1 MSNAPSKRIAV
12 IGGGITGLSSAH
24 RVIELAAGKCQPI
37 DVTLFEASDRAGGV
51 AGTRRI
57 GDYLVETG
65 ADSFITNKPG
75 AIRLCERIGLA
86 DELISTETE
95 FRGSLVLRKGQP
107 LPVPDGFMLLSPA
120 KVWPILK
127 SPIFSPLGKLR
138 MGMEFFVPRRKAA
151 SGEGLPDESLAAF
164 VRRRF
169 GEEALERIVQPLVGG
184 IYTSDPE
191 KLSLAATMPRFLNME
206 AEYRSLIVATR
217 KQAAKQD
224 AAKTQA
230 EQHGSGARYGLFA
243 TLRGGVSD
251 LLARLRSRLEESATV
266 RFESAVESISRN
278 ADGSLTIQTAFDA
291 SVCDAVVLATPA
303 YVSARLLSGLADH
316 ESKIDELKSHLEAIE
331 YASTAIVVSGHRLSD
346 IAHSLDSF
354 GLVIPAAE
362 KRKVLAVSFSSR
374 KFPGRAPDG
383 SVLLRSFV
391 GGAMQPELLELN
403 DAEICRTVSD
413 ELSEILGV
421 SGEPDFMEV
430 VRWNRAMPQY
440 HLGHVQRV
448 DRIFELT
455 ELLPGIELAG
465 NAYRGVGL
473 PDCITSAEEAAERV
487 MALSSQQS
495 NVG

>member
-1 MSNAPSKRIAV
+1 MSDVSRKRIAI
-12 IGGGITGLSSAH
+12 IGGGITGLAAAH
-24 RVIELAAGKCQPI
+24 RVLELATEEAQPI
-37 DVTLFEASDRAGGV
+37 DVTLFESSDRAGGV

-95 FRGSLVLRKGQP
+95 FRGSLVLRKGNP
-107 LPVPDGFMLLSPA
+107 VPVPDGFMLLSPA

-151 SGEGLPDESLAAF
+151 SGEDLPDESLAAF

-191 KLSLAATMPRFLNME
+191 KLSLAATMPRFLDME

-217 KQAAKQD
+217 KQATKQD
-224 AAKTQA
+224 AAKTHA

-243 TLRGGVSD
+243 TLRSGVSD
-251 LLARLRSRLEESATV
+251 LFARLRSRLEESATV
-266 RFESAVESISRN
+266 RFESAVESVARN
-278 ADGSLTIQTAFDA
+278 ADGSLTVKTATETSNFDG
-291 SVCDAVVLATPA
+291 VILATPA
-303 YVSARLLSGLADH
+303 YVSSRLLGGLADSK
-316 ESKIDELKSHLEAIE
+316 SKIDELKSHLESIE
-331 YASTAIVVSGHRLSD
+331 YASTAIVVSGHRLAD
-346 IAHSLDSF
+346 VAHPLDSF

-383 SVLLRSFV
+383 RVLLRTFV
-391 GGAMQPELLELN
+391 GGAMQPELLDLGDE
-403 DAEICRTVSD
+403 EICRTVSG
-413 ELSEILGV
+413 ELSGMLDAG
-421 SGEPDFMEV
+421 GEPDFMEV

-448 DRIFELT
+448 DRIFELA
-455 ELLPGIELAG
+455 ESLPGVELAG

-473 PDCITSAEEAAERV
+473 PDCITSAEEAAER
-487 MALSSQQS
+487 ALAS
-495 NVG
+495 VV

>member
-1 MSNAPSKRIAV
+1 MSQPTRKRIAV
-12 IGGGITGLSSAH
+12 IGGGITGLSAAH
-24 RVIELAAGKCQPI
+24 RVIELAAKKFQPI
-37 DVTLFEASDRAGGV
+37 DLTLFEASDRAGGV

-57 GDYLVETG
+57 GDYLIETG

-86 DELISTETE
+86 DELISTATE
-95 FRGSLVLRKGQP
+95 FRGSLVLRKGKP
-107 LPVPDGFMLLSPA
+107 VPVPDGFMLLSPA

-151 SGEGLPDESLAAF
+151 SGEDLPDESLAAF

-169 GEEALERIVQPLVGG
+169 GTEVLERIVQPLVGG

-191 KLSLAATMPRFLNME
+191 KLSLAATMPRFLDME

-224 AAKTQA
+224 AAKTHA
-230 EQHGSGARYGLFA
+230 EQHGAGARYGLFA

-251 LLARLRSRLEESATV
+251 LFEKLRTRLEESATV
-266 RFESAVESISRN
+266 RFETAVESVARN
-278 ADGSLTIQTAFDA
+278 ADGSLKIQTAGETSNFDA
-291 SVCDAVVLATPA
+291 VIFATPA
-303 YVSARLLSGLADH
+303 YVSAGLLGGLADP

-331 YASTAIVVSGHRLSD
+331 YASTAIVVSGHRLAD
-346 IAHSLDSF
+346 VAHPLDSF

-362 KRKVLAVSFSSR
+362 KRKVLAISFSSR

-383 SVLLRSFV
+383 RVLLRTFV
-391 GGAMQPELLELN
+391 GGAMQPELLVL
-403 DAEICRTVSD
+403 DDVEICRAVSG
-413 ELSEILGV
+413 ELSGMLGAG
-421 SGEPDFMEV
+421 GEPDFMEV

-448 DRIFELT
+448 DRIFELAAS
-455 ELLPGIELAG
+455 LPGVELAG

-487 MALSSQQS
+487 MVS
-495 NVG
+495 VE